1 VLLKGPAIFAA
12 FLPADSAGLG
22 VFPRSA
28 RGTNPAHFFAE
39 PDSRGDESVLRNFT
53 LPGLI
58 VCSLLLAVFFKP
70 EFFDPFSFFFTI
82 GGALAVTSFSYSRQQ
97 LCGLWAAVLDLFS
110 DTHESLEK
118 HLAELNRLAGLFRL
132 KGLRGL
138 ENQERHI
145 ADPYLRHAVGLLVDL
160 HNEETIRARM
170 EHRFAACVA
179 THEINRQI
187 LATLG
192 KLLPSFGLIGTLIG
206 MVMLLSR
213 ISGRDPSSLPAA
225 LGLAVLTTLYGAVA
239 ANVLVAPLLAR
250 LQSVAVQQEIKMRL
264 TGEWLLMLLR
274 GEVGVIGDPLR
285 RTAITA
291 DPGRDMRESVVPAS
305 LLLPR

>member
-1 VLLKGPAIFAA
+1 LTRRAQFARRLK
-12 FLPADSAGLG
+12 
-22 VFPRSA
+22 R
-28 RGTNPAHFFAE
+28 
-39 PDSRGDESVLRNFT
+39 VLRNFT
-53 LPGLI
+53 LP
-58 VCSLLLAVFFKP
+58 LLAGGSLVLGIFFKP
-70 EFFDPFSFFFTI
+70 QFFDLFSFLFTV
-82 GGALAVTSFSYSRQQ
+82 GGAVAVTGFSYSRGQ
-97 LCGLWAAVLDLFS
+97 LRGLWAAVRVLFAES
-110 DTHESLEK
+110 PESLEQ

-145 ADPYLRHAVGLLVDL
+145 ADPYLRHAVSLLVDL
-160 HNEETIRARM
+160 HNEETIRARL

-179 THEINRQI
+179 RHEINRQI

-206 MVMLLSR
+206 MVLLLSK
-213 ISGRDPSSLPAA
+213 ISSRDPGSLPAA

-250 LQSVAVQQEIKMRL
+250 LQSAAVQQEIQMRL
-264 TGEWLLMLLR
+264 TGEWVLLLLR
-274 GEVGVIGDPLR
+274 GEAGAIGDQLR
-285 RTAITA
+285 RTAVSA
-291 DPGRDMRESVVPAS
+291 ELGRDGREALVPAS

>member
-1 VLLKGPAIFAA
+1 M
-12 FLPADSAGLG
+12 
-22 VFPRSA
+22 
-28 RGTNPAHFFAE
+28 
-39 PDSRGDESVLRNFT
+39 LRNFT
-53 LPGLI
+53 LP
-58 VCSLLLAVFFKP
+58 LLAGGSLVLGIFFKP
-70 EFFDPFSFFFTI
+70 QFFDLFSFLFTV
-82 GGALAVTSFSYSRQQ
+82 GGAVAVTGFSYSRGQ
-97 LCGLWAAVLDLFS
+97 LRGLWAAVRGLFAES
-110 DTHESLEK
+110 PESLEQ

-145 ADPYLRHAVGLLVDL
+145 ADPYLRHAVSLLVDL
-160 HNEETIRARM
+160 HNEETIRARL

-179 THEINRQI
+179 RHEINRQI

-206 MVMLLSR
+206 MVLLLSK
-213 ISGRDPSSLPAA
+213 ISSRDPGSLPAA

-250 LQSVAVQQEIKMRL
+250 LQSAAVQQEIQMRL
-264 TGEWLLMLLR
+264 TGEWVLLLLR
-274 GEVGVIGDPLR
+274 GEAGAIGDQLR
-285 RTAITA
+285 RTAVSA
-291 DPGRDMRESVVPAS
+291 ELGRDGREALVPAS

>member
-1 VLLKGPAIFAA
+1 
-12 FLPADSAGLG
+12 
-22 VFPRSA
+22 
-28 RGTNPAHFFAE
+28 
-39 PDSRGDESVLRNFT
+39 VLRNFT

-58 VCSLLLAVFFKP
+58 GCSLLLAVFFKP
-70 EFFDPFSFFFTI
+70 EFFDLFSFSFAI
-82 GGALAVTSFSYSRQQ
+82 GGAVAVTSFSYSRSQ
-97 LCGLWAAVLDLFS
+97 LAGLWGALRDLFS
-110 DTHESLEK
+110 DSRESPEK

-138 ENQERHI
+138 ENQEQHI
-145 ADPYLRHAVGLLVDL
+145 ADPYLRHAIALLVDL
-160 HNEETIRARM
+160 HNEETIRARL

-179 THEINRQI
+179 AHEINRQI

-206 MVMLLSR
+206 MVLLLSK
-213 ISGRDPSSLPAA
+213 ISARDPGSLPGA

-250 LQSVAVQQEIKMRL
+250 LQSAAVQQEIRMRL
-264 TGEWLLMLLR
+264 TGEWVLLLLR
-274 GEVGVIGDPLR
+274 GEAGAIGDQWR
-285 RTAITA
+285 KTAVA
-291 DPGRDMRESVVPAS
+291 AELGRDARESLVPAS

>member
-1 VLLKGPAIFAA
+1 M
-12 FLPADSAGLG
+12 
-22 VFPRSA
+22 
-28 RGTNPAHFFAE
+28 
-39 PDSRGDESVLRNFT
+39 LRNFT

-58 VCSLLLAVFFKP
+58 AGALLLAVFFKP
-70 EFFDPFSFFFTI
+70 EFFDPFSFSFTI

-97 LCGLWAAVLDLFS
+97 LRGLWAAVRDLFS
-110 DTHESLEK
+110 EAHESLEK

-170 EHRFAACVA
+170 EHRFTACVA

-206 MVMLLSR
+206 MVMLLSG

-250 LQSVAVQQEIKMRL
+250 LQSVAIQQEIKMRL
-264 TGEWLLMLLR
+264 TGEWVLLLLR
-274 GEVGVIGDPLR
+274 GEAGVIGDPLR
-285 RTAITA
+285 KTAITA
-291 DPGRDMRESVVPAS
+291 DLGRDIRESVVPAS